1 MRSLMWFRR
10 DLRLDDNKAL
20 LQAVKDSD
28 SLLAVAFLTPEQWR
42 QHHESTG
49 KIAFW
54 KACLGEVAR
63 QLADSGVE
71 LKIVTLSSFSDIPAR
86 LAEIAGQNKCQTV
99 YFNCEYEQNELRRD
113 EDCLKALNVKGVKV
127 KTFHDRILIE
137 PGRVLTGS
145 GGYYTV
151 FTPFLRSWL
160 GVAQLSDLRPHAAPD
175 KKFGPPLVPD
185 LSALSSVDQ
194 PGWRS
199 DLWPAGE
206 AAAHKRLKKFMEHGL
221 VHYHQ
226 QRDLPAIDGTSMLSP
241 WLSAGVISPRHCL
254 SALLQVNSNAMKAL
268 DSGAGTWL
276 NELVWRDFY
285 NHVLSGFPRVSRSL
299 PFKINTAGLPWRYDE
314 KQLNAW
320 KSGQTGYP
328 IVDAAM
334 RQLNQTGWMHNR
346 LRMVAAMFLSK
357 HLFIH
362 WREGEKYF
370 METLLDGDLAAN
382 NGGWQWSASTGTDA
396 VPYFRIFNPFSQSSR
411 FDSEGVFIRKFC
423 PELADLPTA
432 ALHDFKKIS
441 EAVARGKIAYPL
453 PIVDHQQARAR
464 VLAAFKAGSVI

>member
-1 MRSLMWFRR
+1 MWFRR

-20 LQAVKDSD
+20 LQAAKDSD

-42 QHHESTG
+42 QHHDSPA
-49 KIAFW
+49 KVAFW
-54 KACLGEVAR
+54 KACLVEVAN
-63 QLADSGVE
+63 QLASLGIE
-71 LKIVTLSSFSDIPAR
+71 LKIVQLPDFADIPAR
-86 LAEIAGQNKCQTV
+86 LAEIASQNLCQTV
-99 YFNCEYEQNELRRD
+99 YFNCEYEYNEVKRD
-113 EDCLKALNVKGVKV
+113 EDCVKALRATGVRV

-151 FTPFLRSWL
+151 FTPFRRSWL
-160 GVAQLSDLRPHAAPD
+160 GVAQLSELRPQPAPD
-175 KKFGPPLVPD
+175 KKFGPSFIPD
-185 LSALSSVDQ
+185 LSALLSSGD

-206 AAAHKRLKKFMEHGL
+206 AAAHKRLEKFVENGMA
-221 VHYHQ
+221 HYHQ

-241 WLSAGVISPRHCL
+241 WLTAGVLSPGHCL
-254 SALLQVNSNAMKAL
+254 SALLRVDKNAMKML

-285 NHVLSGFPRVSRSL
+285 SHVLSGFPRVSRSL
-299 PFKINTAGLPWRYDE
+299 PFKINTAALQWRYDE

-346 LRMVAAMFLSK
+346 LRMVTAMFLSK
-357 HLFIH
+357 HLFID

-411 FDSEGVFIRKFC
+411 FDADGSFIKKFC
-423 PELADLPTA
+423 PELADLPSA
-432 ALHDFKKIS
+432 VLHDFKKIS
-441 EAVARGKIAYPL
+441 EAVNKGRIAYPL
-453 PIVDHQQARAR
+453 PIVDHQMARAR
-464 VLAAFKAGSVI
+464 VLEAFKAIREV